1 MKEQGPESA
10 EEALGVRVCVFGAG
24 AMGCLLGG
32 RLIEAGAEVTLID
45 RADRVAQL
53 RADGLRLVT
62 PEGEEQEYDAFRA
75 LETDSEEAAGIQ
87 DLIVL
92 AVKAYDL
99 PAVAPH
105 VPSWCGPDTV
115 ILPLQNGIPWW
126 YFHGQPGPLSGTR
139 LRTVDPDGVIESHID
154 RARVIACIPYPA
166 AEVLPDGSVKH
177 VEGIHLPVGELDGAT
192 TERVI
197 RVAAILEAAGFRSR
211 VLDDVRSETWLK
223 AWGNLSFNPVS
234 ALTGA
239 TMQEICRF
247 GPTRA
252 LVASMMAESQQVAEA
267 LGARFRVS
275 IEKRIRGAEAVGAHK
290 TSMLQD
296 LEAGRRLETDALV
309 GAIIEIAEL
318 VGVEVPSI
326 RAIHAVVTLLERR
339 TTVDLTDPTDSTPN
353 EHVLI
358 RPMRP
363 DDLAA
368 ATAILEKWNMAPTP
382 DQIDAERSDIVV
394 DQSFVAEQ
402 GGRIVGTASYLMLG
416 PETAETASLAVDPDC
431 RGLGLGYKLQVAR
444 LRAMSRRGVRRVRTE
459 TDRPATIEWYIQ
471 KFGYVRAGTN
481 PKKHSFSLPDV
492 HEWTVLELDLAAWAA
507 ARTPAPGSVPA

>member
-1 MKEQGPESA
+1 MTQQRPESA
-10 EEALGVRVCVFGAG
+10 GGALGVRACVFGAG
-24 AMGCLLGG
+24 AMGCLVGG
-32 RLIEAGAEVTLID
+32 RLIGAGAEVTLID
-45 RADRVAQL
+45 QAHRVAQL
-53 RADGLRLVT
+53 RADGLWLVT
-62 PEGEEQEYDAFRA
+62 PEGEKREYQPFRV
-75 LETDSEEAAGIQ
+75 LEADSCAAAEAQ
-87 DLIVL
+87 DLVVL

-99 PAVAPH
+99 PAVAAQ

-115 ILPLQNGIPWW
+115 ILTLQNGIPWW
-126 YFHGQPGPLSGTR
+126 YFHGHHGPLSGTR
-139 LRTVDPDGVIESHID
+139 LRALDPDGVIERRID
-154 RARVIACIPYPA
+154 RSRVIACIPYPA

-177 VEGIHLPVGELDGAT
+177 VEGIGLPVGELDGSS
-192 TERVI
+192 TERVT
-197 RVAAILEAAGFRSR
+197 RVAAILEAAGFKSR

-223 AWGNLSFNPVS
+223 AWGNLSFNPIS

-239 TMQEICRF
+239 TMEDICRF

-252 LVASMMAESQQVAEA
+252 LAASMMAEAQQVAEA
-267 LGARFRVS
+267 VGARFRVS

-309 GAIIEIAEL
+309 GAVIEIAEL

-326 RAIHAVVTLLERR
+326 RAVHAAVTLLERK
-339 TTVDLTDPTDSTPN
+339 TADLAATSPN
-353 EHVLI
+353 DYLLI

-382 DQIDAERSDIVV
+382 DRPDAERSGIIVE
-394 DQSFVAEQ
+394 QSFVAEQ
-402 GGRIVGTASYLMLG
+402 GGRLVGTASYLMLG
-416 PETAETASLAVDPDC
+416 PDTAETASLAVDPEC

-444 LRAMSRRGVRRVRTE
+444 LLAMWRRGVRQVRTE
-459 TDRPATIEWYIQ
+459 TDRPATIDWYIQ
-471 KFGYVRAGTN
+471 KFGYVRVGTN

-492 HEWTVLELDLAAWAA
+492 QEWTVLELDLAVWAA
-507 ARTPAPGSVPA
+507 GRAGAPDSVPA